1 MDSVYVPTFEAAF
14 APTFETATVP
24 AAPALGL
31 RLPGRV
37 DPLTIGLS
45 MVNWLVLM
53 LLMSGFML
61 ATTMA
66 NRAEPA
72 GHAEVGTAA
81 TH

>member
-1 MDSVYVPTFEAAF
+1 MEPLPVDV
-14 APTFETATVP
+14 APSRS
-24 AAPALGL
+24 
-31 RLPGRV
+31 RLTP

-66 NRAEPA
+66 DRSEPA
-72 GHAEVGTAA
+72 GTSAGIGETTAR
-81 TH
+81 